1 VLIGYLPLGYE
12 FAAEQTYPE
21 SEATSACV
29 LALGSQIF
37 SFIFTLVYGAIFDGP
52 GDRVA
57 NWTMCGTLVIGLA
70 LSALNKSQYKRQ
82 NAGREHHKVGQTK
95 M

>member
-37 SFIFTLVYGAIFDGP
+37 SFLFTLAYGAILNGP
-52 GDRVA
+52 GDRIA
-57 NWTMCGTLVIGLA
+57 NWTMCGFLVVGIII
-70 LSALNKSQYKRQ
+70 SAVNKPHYKRQ
-82 NAGREHHKVGQTK
+82 MAGELNQ
-95 M
+95 

>member
-1 VLIGYLPLGYE
+1 MLIGYLPLGYE

-37 SFIFTLVYGAIFDGP
+37 SFLFTLAYGKMFNGL

-57 NWTMCGTLVIGLA
+57 NWTMCGTLVIGIL
-70 LSALNKSQYKRQ
+70 LSAVNKPHYKRQ
-82 NAGREHHKVGQTK
+82 KAGENQ
-95 M
+95 

>member
-37 SFIFTLVYGAIFDGP
+37 SFLFTLAYGAILNGP
-52 GDRVA
+52 GDRIA
-57 NWTMCGTLVIGLA
+57 NWTMCGFLVVGITI
-70 LSALNKSQYKRQ
+70 SAVNKPHYKRQ
-82 NAGREHHKVGQTK
+82 MAGELNQ
-95 M
+95 